1 MKGAVDALPGPQGC
15 TAEAELLLATGRE
28 HKGVPSKRYPRV
40 VWGGAGNALP
50 GPQGGHCRDGSRPGE
65 WGHFLSVRQPQRG
78 GGEGG
83 SEVIV
88 NGMVSVGGG
97 GGVAEGGWSVQC
109 SQVSAIRSRGPVPW
123 NRVTKPVVRAVRVIG
138 SSHEAEPQTGHTS
151 PSRESK
157 ALIRV
162 RSRVTACES
171 QMCIMNLGH
180 ETRHES
186 VLGPVSQTGVTGPG
200 HESESRSLQVRV
212 ASPGQEHS
220 DR

>member
-1 MKGAVDALPGPQGC
+1 MGAFPER
-15 TAEAELLLATGRE
+15 EATTERGWRRR
-28 HKGVPSKRYPRV
+28 KR
-40 VWGGAGNALP
+40 GNCKWY
-50 GPQGGHCRDGSRPGE
+50 GKCR
-65 WGHFLSVRQPQRG
+65 
-78 GGEGG
+78 
-83 SEVIV
+83 
-88 NGMVSVGGG
+88 GG

-200 HESESRSLQVRV
+200 HESESRSRVYKFESRVQVKNIQIAKSESRIRV
-212 ASPGQEHS
+212 TYPSHESEALN
-220 DR
+220 